1 MNQTNQAT
9 PQTITP
15 LYARKTIEDTNL
27 LRQMALCGKLNIRG
41 NSEDS
46 ALSDALKS
54 AIEIDLPGINGVSE
68 RKSNRLFGLG
78 PNEWLLYCDLD
89 QVEQIGAAIS
99 EQMGDRHHAVTE
111 VSDYYTVIRLRGPDA
126 ESLIRRGSPLDI
138 HPDKFQSGDMAQTRF
153 GHASIL
159 LYKQSDGESWDIQ
172 VRWSYAEYVWDYLVS
187 AMNCL
192 QPDEI

>member
-15 LYARKTIEDTNL
+15 LYARKTIEDTNS

-68 RKSNRLFGLG
+68 RKSNRLLG
-78 PNEWLLYCDLD
+78 SVPTN
-89 QVEQIGAAIS
+89 GFF
-99 EQMGDRHHAVTE
+99 
-111 VSDYYTVIRLRGPDA
+111 TVI
-126 ESLIRRGSPLDI
+126 SIR
-138 HPDKFQSGDMAQTRF
+138 
-153 GHASIL
+153 
-159 LYKQSDGESWDIQ
+159 
-172 VRWSYAEYVWDYLVS
+172 
-187 AMNCL
+187 
-192 QPDEI
+192 